1 MKNTTLSIKERAA
14 KFAEKWYILDP
25 LYFFIWT
32 THAFVPQPSIKTL
45 RTGSGRIEYNPDFVN
60 SLTDNELEAV
70 LKAEV
75 MRIILKHPYA
85 RRQEHLD
92 IMYLASNITIKE
104 YTETPLNFPTAKSFF
119 GTNEWDKKHFELYY
133 YKIMEQLQNANNS
146 DNSDNSGDS
155 KGSKSKGSGGSNGSK
170 KGKSDGSNGD
180 NQSDNQSNNQS
191 KNQPEN
197 QSDEGQNKDPNND
210 RNDDKSNDKN
220 DNNAEP
226 LDDYTQSGNENTA
239 LWDENEWLS
248 NTVNEK
254 IESAIQNNS
263 WGTIKGNIQE
273 LIKATMRPKLD
284 YRRVLRAFRQRV
296 LSSKRTLTRMRPSRR
311 YEFQYMGSRRDFTT
325 KMLFAFDVSGSISN
339 EDLRNALSTLN
350 QFFKYGI
357 ESIDVIQFDTEI
369 RGKAVSV
376 KKAQSSLSVLG
387 RGGTNFSPVM
397 AYLDEHKDYDGLVI
411 FTDGYAPIP
420 SPPKNKTT
428 KIMWLFND
436 ENSYNETYE
445 RIKHLGKAA
454 FIK

>member
-14 KFAEKWYILDP
+14 KLAEKWYILDP

-32 THAFVPQPSIKTL
+32 THTFVPQPSIQTI
-45 RTGSGRIEYNPDFVN
+45 RTGNGRIEYNPVFAEA
-60 SLTDNELEAV
+60 LTDNELEAV
-70 LKAEV
+70 LKAEI

-85 RRQEHLD
+85 RRQENVE

-104 YTETPLNFPTAKSFF
+104 YTETPLNFLTAKAFF
-119 GTNEWDKKHFELYY
+119 GTDEWDKKHFELYY
-133 YKIMEQLQNANNS
+133 HKIMERLQSSDKSGNS
-146 DNSDNSGDS
+146 DNS
-155 KGSKSKGSGGSNGSK
+155 KGSKSNTSGGSGDS
-170 KGKSDGSNGD
+170 KSDA
-180 NQSDNQSNNQS
+180 
-191 KNQPEN
+191 
-197 QSDEGQNKDPNND
+197 SDETNNG
-210 RNDDKSNDKN
+210 
-220 DNNAEP
+220 NNPDEKGAENP
-226 LDDYTQSGNENTA
+226 LDNYTEPTSGKENTD
-239 LWDENEWLS
+239 LWDENEWIS

-357 ESIDVIQFDTEI
+357 ESIDVIQFDTAI
-369 RGKAVSV
+369 RGKAVNI
-376 KKAQSSLSVLG
+376 KKAQSSLAVIG
-387 RGGTNFSPVM
+387 RGGTNFDPVM
-397 AYLDEHKDYDGLVI
+397 TYIDVHKDYDGLVI
-411 FTDGYAPIP
+411 FTDGYAAIP
-420 SPPKNKTT
+420 TPPKNKMT
-428 KIMWLFND
+428 KILWLFND
-436 ENSYNETYE
+436 ESSYNATYAQL
-445 RIKHLGKAA
+445 KHLGKAA

>member
-1 MKNTTLSIKERAA
+1 MKNIVLSIKERAA

-32 THAFVPQPSIKTL
+32 THLFVPQPAIKTL
-45 RTGSGRIEYNPDFVN
+45 RTGDGRIEYNPAFVN
-60 SLTDNELEAV
+60 ALTDNELEAV
-70 LKAEV
+70 LKAEI

-104 YTETPLNFPTAKSFF
+104 YTETPLSFPTAKSFF
-119 GTNEWDKKHFELYY
+119 GTDEWDKRHFELYY
-133 YKIMEQLQNANNS
+133 HKIMEQLQNANKS
-146 DNSDNSGDS
+146 GNSGNA
-155 KGSKSKGSGGSNGSK
+155 KGPKSKDSGGSGGS
-170 KGKSDGSNGD
+170 KSDKSEGSTA
-180 NQSDNQSNNQS
+180 
-191 KNQPEN
+191 EN
-197 QSDEGQNKDPNND
+197 QSENDPNNESENESD
-210 RNDDKSNDKN
+210 NKPNNNNSDK
-220 DNNAEP
+220 P

-239 LWDENEWLS
+239 LWNENEWLA
-248 NTVNEK
+248 NAVNEK

-357 ESIDVIQFDTEI
+357 ESIDVIQFDTEV

-376 KKAQSSLSVLG
+376 KKAQSSLAIIG
-387 RGGTNFSPVM
+387 RGGTDFSPVM
-397 AYLDEHKDYDGLVI
+397 TYIDEHKDYDGLVI

-420 SPPKNKTT
+420 QPPKNKTT

-436 ENSYNETYE
+436 ENSYKETYE